1 MLDYAAR
8 LLTAPALEPV
18 TLTEAKKHANV
29 IATDDDALLT
39 SLIAAARELVEQDT
53 SRALINQTWAVEL
66 HDWWVDRIE
75 LPRPPLASVTHVK
88 YVDPVGVTQTLPA
101 SYYDLD
107 TRREPGVLWWDE
119 DVTSRPALSDAA
131 NAVVVTYVAGF
142 GATSAAVPARAKQAI
157 LLLVS
162 HWYRYRDDLAK
173 PGDAIAATYQRLIAS
188 LRVGVYP

>member
-66 HDWWVDRIE
+66 HDWWIDRIE
-75 LPRPPLASVTHVK
+75 LPRPPLVSVTHVK
-88 YVDPVGVTQTLPA
+88 YVDASGVTQTLPA

-119 DVTSRPALSDAA
+119 DVTSQPALSDAA
-131 NAVVVTYVAGF
+131 NAVVITYVAGF
-142 GATSAAVPARAKQAI
+142 GATAAAVPARAKQAI